1 MKTICKL
8 FCAFSAFFVTFSMN
22 GSTAEAELPLA
33 VHDVCYPEQIDVF
46 TPFHL
51 TCNVANSSD
60 DMQQAEILVELYENA
75 SAKMSIA
82 RTAVKTLVV
91 EPLSSVAVA
100 YDEYLE
106 WMINWP
112 PVGGIYELHITD
124 RLSGNTLYNGSIE
137 LLAEDLSVNVEI
149 PGTLQNYVSAD
160 RKYKITGLTLSGELN
175 SMDIRL
181 LRDMAGA
188 DQYVNPT
195 PGRLSRIDMK
205 DVRFVEGGES
215 YYYDNIYGY
224 QTTAPHVLPF
234 FMFSGC
240 SALQSF
246 EMPYDTEVVAQWAFS
261 NTSLS
266 RIGFAHG
273 LKLIGPYAFAAS
285 KVWEIELPD
294 SLEELHDEA
303 FANCTILQ
311 RVTIGKGLKKAV
323 RPFTNCPRLEEF
335 VVSEDNEC
343 FRSIE
348 GMLFSADGSAI
359 VSYPNARGAE
369 CVLPESTRIIGE
381 KAFFRQECIKY
392 VGGAELTEI
401 GRDAFAGS
409 SIESLDLGNSLQTIA
424 PFAFYECKSLGK
436 IMLPASLSEI
446 GECAFGFCPML
457 NEVICMATVPP
468 SVPDGDAFVELPANA
483 TLFVP
488 AGSVESYRAAECWH
502 NFKNIKPL
510 TAGVRETNEV
520 EPHIVAIF
528 GIDGARLKS
537 LRSGTVNILMMSD
550 GSVRKVM
557 K

>member
-51 TCNVANSSD
+51 TCNVANLSD
-60 DMQQAEILVELYENA
+60 DKQQAEILVELYEDV
-75 SAKMSIA
+75 SAKMPIA
-82 RTAVKTLVV
+82 RTSVRTLVV
-91 EPLSSVAVA
+91 EPLSSVVVA
-100 YDEYLE
+100 YDEYFE

-112 PVGGIYELHITD
+112 PVGGMFELHITD
-124 RLSGNTLYNGSIE
+124 RLSGNTLYTGSIE

-175 SMDIRL
+175 STDIRL

-188 DQYVNPT
+188 DQYGNPT

-205 DVRFVEGGES
+205 DVRFVEGGEF

-273 LKLIGPYAFAAS
+273 LK
-285 KVWEIELPD
+285 
-294 SLEELHDEA
+294 
-303 FANCTILQ
+303 
-311 RVTIGKGLKKAV
+311 
-323 RPFTNCPRLEEF
+323 
-335 VVSEDNEC
+335 
-343 FRSIE
+343 
-348 GMLFSADGSAI
+348 
-359 VSYPNARGAE
+359 
-369 CVLPESTRIIGE
+369 IIGS
-381 KAFFRQECIKY
+381 Y
-392 VGGAELTEI
+392 
-401 GRDAFAGS
+401 AFAGS
-409 SIESLDLGNSLQTIA
+409 SIESIDLGNSLQTIA
-424 PFAFYECKSLGK
+424 PFAFYECKSLKK

-446 GECAFGFCPML
+446 GECAFGFCLML

-468 SVPDGDAFVELPANA
+468 SVPDGDAFVGLPANA

-488 AGSVESYRAAECWH
+488 AESLESYRAAECWH
-502 NFKNIKPL
+502 NFNNIKPL
-510 TAGVRETNEV
+510 TAGVRETNDA

-557 K
+557 R